1 MKNDS
6 HEVNKNIKNKNLKI
20 TQSIY
25 LFYFFYRIFTISIHV
40 WKMFQHDTYV
50 IKQQSHT
57 HEQYELQ
64 HGYPTIPI
72 VYVSLAKINLRV
84 LDNVKNRVF
93 NISILSKPLI

>member
-1 MKNDS
+1 
-6 HEVNKNIKNKNLKI
+6 
-20 TQSIY
+20 
-25 LFYFFYRIFTISIHV
+25 
-40 WKMFQHDTYV
+40 MFQHDTYV

-64 HGYPTIPI
+64 HGYPTIRI

-93 NISILSKPLI
+93 NISILSKPLIYALANGCELRSVRILPSIMHFHKLGSHFPS